1 MAGRHYRVFKRRQS
15 AVFQMRVYV
24 PIDIQAFG
32 KPKEIVQS
40 LRETDY
46 ARANLRAAE
55 LFENHRAEWN
65 TLRQKDGLSFAKPF
79 APSEAE
85 LLNLGWQVF
94 ERSRDI
100 AVVKRGSV
108 YSANPANYGEYL
120 QRQVTAQAGLVREIA
135 SGNFGR
141 WEKAAAATLA
151 REGFMSGAGE
161 ESDITWAG
169 IVAEATVSAI
179 DVENRRDGGELNAQ
193 PSSDFLQRARK
204 AREAADAGIVDLPFT
219 KLVKAYMRMWNAA
232 KTNEKETNTEQQ
244 KEATYR
250 LFGEFWRD
258 KPIRGVKG
266 KDAAEFRDA
275 VKLLDPNWARS
286 PKARTLHWD
295 DLIVQCGN
303 QEKGLA
309 ASTMNRHMRAL
320 QSVWDWAEQRGHCEG
335 RNPFGGFSIRLK
347 PGENTLSYRPWEN
360 DELAKLFE
368 PPPKRSDLLEVMIV
382 ALFTGMRLDEIA
394 SMTWGRVRTDGEGD
408 RAITYFD
415 IVDAK
420 TAAGWRQVPVHS
432 QLSWLT
438 QRDRGAADARLWP
451 NFNLEGVGDKAGA
464 DAGKMFSDFKIERG
478 FGSRQKTF
486 HSFRKNVTRIIE
498 RAGVAENEWAQV
510 FGHERGFTYSVY
522 NPDGITMARKAAI
535 IELVKYPGL
544 TIPHPAK

>member
-1 MAGRHYRVFKRRQS
+1 MLDSYLKRRPGSVIWQL
-15 AVFQMRVYV
+15 RVPV
-24 PIDIQAFG
+24 PKDVQAAYG
-32 KPKEIVQS
+32 RREVTKS
-40 LRETDY
+40 LGE
-46 ARANLRAAE
+46 AERAKAEAKALPLLMELRT
-55 LFENHRAEWN
+55 EW
-65 TLRQKDGLSFAKPF
+65 DGLRIARPVAPKRNGE
-79 APSEAE
+79 PSEAE
-85 LLNLGWQVF
+85 LLALGLEVY
-94 ERSRDI
+94 ESARRTI
-100 AVVKRGSV
+100 VANRGKAF
-108 YSANPANYGEYL
+108 ANKPEAYGAYRAE
-120 QRQVTAQAGLVREIA
+120 QEVRQVGWVREIA
-135 SGNFGR
+135 SGNFDR
-141 WEKAAAATLA
+141 WAKVAGDVLI
-151 REGFMSGAGE
+151 RKGFGANE
-161 ESDITWAG
+161 NMLPTFTG
-169 IVAEATVSAI
+169 IVAEATVAAR
-179 DVENRRDGGELNAQ
+179 DVERRREQGELNAQ
-193 PSSDFLQRARK
+193 PSSDVLERAKK
-204 AREAADAGIVDLPFT
+204 ARGAAEAGDINLTFT

-232 KTNEKETNTEQQ
+232 KTNDKETNTEQQ

-320 QSVWDWAEQRGHCEG
+320 QSLWDWAEQRGHCEG

-394 SMTWGRVRTDGEGD
+394 SMTWGRMRTEGEGD

-438 QRDRGAADARLWP
+438 QRDRGAPNARLWP

-522 NPDGITMARKAAI
+522 NPDGITMVRKAAI

-544 TIPHPAK
+544 TIPHPVK